1 MLFWILVFWIS
12 VGVIMYSYVGFSL
25 LLMVVGKLF
34 ARKVAKKDITPSVSL
49 VIAAYNEANG
59 IADKI
64 ENSLALDYP
73 KDKLQIIV
81 ASDGSDDGTDA
92 IVERYADKGI
102 QLFSFPRRGK
112 IFALRDSVEKATG
125 EILVFSD
132 ANTMYDQ
139 QAIRK
144 LAANFADPEVG
155 GVNGNQKHIKEKTKD
170 NAGEGESL
178 YWNYDKW
185 LKESETLTGSIV
197 SADGAIYAIRKSL
210 FQMPSSTAV
219 TDDFAISTA
228 VVEQGY
234 RLVYENQA
242 LAYEPPMP
250 NAEKEFS
257 RKVRIMNRGL
267 RGVIMRKKLL
277 NPFQYGFY
285 SLTLFSHKVLRRLVP
300 FFLIFLFIASLMLS
314 GVSAFY
320 MLAAA
325 AQIAFYG
332 WAIISYFLRSTAIG
346 RRKVFYIP
354 FFYCLANAAAF
365 VAIVNLLSG
374 KRIEFWN
381 PQRQVAN

>member
-1 MLFWILVFWIS
+1 MDFWVFVFWGSI
-12 VGVIMYSYVGFSL
+12 GTIIYSYIGFSL
-25 LLMVVGKLF
+25 LLLIVGKLF
-34 ARKVAKKDITPSVSL
+34 NRKVQKKNITPSISL
-49 VIAAYNEANG
+49 VIAAYNEEKG

-73 KDKLQIIV
+73 KSKLEILI

-92 IVERYADKGI
+92 IVEKYADRGVKLM
-102 QLFSFPRRGK
+102 QFPRRGK
-112 IFALRDSVEKATG
+112 IFALRDTVAKAKG
-125 EILVFSD
+125 DILVFSD
-132 ANTMYDQ
+132 ANTMYDKFSL
-139 QAIRK
+139 RK
-144 LAANFADPEVG
+144 LAANFADPQVG
-155 GVNGNQKHIKEKTKD
+155 GVCGNQKHIKAKTKD

-178 YWNYDKW
+178 YWSYDKW

-197 SADGAIYAIRKSL
+197 SADGAIYAIRRNL
-210 FQMPSSTAV
+210 FQMPASTAV

-228 VVEQGY
+228 VIEQGY
-234 RLVYENQA
+234 RLVYENEA

-267 RGVIMRKKLL
+267 RGVILRKKLL
-277 NPFQYGFY
+277 NPFRYGFY
-285 SLTLFSHKVLRRLVP
+285 SLTLFSHKVMRRLVP
-300 FFLIFLFIASLMLS
+300 FFLVFLLIASISLS
-314 GVSAFY
+314 GGSVFY
-320 MLAAA
+320 MLVLL

-332 WAIISYFLRSTAIG
+332 WAGISYFLRSTAIG

-365 VAIVNLLSG
+365 VAIINLLSG